1 MKRGSKMRQKKEKQ
15 KQSKKKKTH
24 IPFRLNVLFFV
35 VFLLF
40 SAIIIQLG
48 KVQIIDG
55 ETYRNEVNKKEDVTV
70 STPVPRGKM
79 FDREGKPIVNNKPL
93 RTVTYTKMKGV
104 DSKEVLKVARG
115 LAQLIE
121 MPQEDMDKLTETDK
135 KDFWM
140 QLNEERAAKK
150 VTKDDEN
157 TFRERKIE
165 GKDLDK
171 KVEELRRERITQEE
185 LNELSKEDIE
195 VLAIKSKMNA
205 GYKMTPQIVK
215 KDVSQNEYAVVS
227 ERLSSLPGVDTT
239 VDWEREYPND
249 KILRSVLGSVSSE
262 NEGLPR
268 EQLDYYLVRDYNR
281 NDRIGKSYIEKQ
293 YEDALHGTKEQ
304 SKNITDKAGNIIRT
318 EKVTKGKSGNNLI
331 LTVDM
336 DLQKKVEESLEKN
349 LRAFHSSEPMMDRA
363 FVVMMNPK
371 NGQILSLA
379 GKKIVNKDGGMQ
391 IEDYALGTMISS
403 YELGSTVKGA
413 TVLTGY
419 QTEAIKPYTHFFDAP
434 MFFKGSSKPKKSWKD
449 FGDIDDLRALQV
461 SSNVYMF
468 NTALKIAGVD
478 YVANNPLDIKQDAFN
493 KMRYYFRQFGLGV
506 PTGIDLPNES
516 IGQIGRTDNIP
527 GFLLDYAIGQYDT
540 YTPLQLVQYMST
552 IANGGYRMKP
562 QIVQEIREQ
571 PNRPEEVGK
580 VIKSMEP
587 VVLNRVDMDLTYINH
602 VKEGF
607 RRVFQE
613 ADGTGT
619 GTFKGLPYKP
629 AGKTGTAETVYGG
642 ESDIGRD
649 ENNNRKKCYN
659 LTLAGYAPYDA
670 DPEVAFSVV
679 VPWVNNDKS
688 GINSAIGK
696 EILDAYFD
704 LKAQR
709 SGVSAVPVAQQPN
722 NVQ

>member
-580 VIKSMEP
+580 VIQSMEP

-709 SGVSAVPVAQQPN
+709 SGVSVVPVAQQPN